1 LYDVANA
8 RIRACADGE
17 AVDTTP
23 EGVMGRSQ
31 SNLGQGPALRDLLD
45 ESLSDRQIIDS
56 LRSLRV
62 PRHLFKFMYR
72 LLVAHCNAH
81 TEETPVWRIPAPLF
95 ESTLS
100 LYRRDQDAFDR
111 GVGAV

>member
-1 LYDVANA
+1 MQ
-8 RIRACADGE
+8 G
-17 AVDTTP
+17 
-23 EGVMGRSQ
+23 GVRGGSG
-31 SNLGQGPALRDLLD
+31 SNHGKRPTLRDLLD
-45 ESLSDRQIIDS
+45 ESISERQLIDA

-62 PRHLFKFMYR
+62 PRNLFKFMYR
-72 LLVAHCNAH
+72 LLVSHCNAH
-81 TEETPVWRIPAPLF
+81 TEEDPVWRIPAPLF